1 MLCFQSFL
9 NLGVSGTCIQR
20 YIVGNV
26 FLYNVYKRFLINVTF
41 FIVFNLFN
49 SFYNGQF
56 YGQLAH
62 QSNIYL

>member
-26 FLYNVYKRFLINVTF
+26 FLFNVYKHFLINVTF
-41 FIVFNLFN
+41 FIVFNLLILFITVN
-49 SFYNGQF
+49 FTVN
-56 YGQLAH
+56 
-62 QSNIYL
+62 